1 MAGGYIP
8 SCRWAFACCLGI
20 FYQMIEYSVGVAWR
34 RQTVGM
40 GVEIIAHGWEYSLGD
55 FAYAYSIKIEGRTG
69 YRHVDEYH
77 IIDE

>member
-1 MAGGYIP
+1 MQMVLIPTCELGNAAGI
-8 SCRWAFACCLGI
+8 L
-20 FYQMIEYSVGVAWR
+20 YQMIEYTVGVAWR

-77 IIDE
+77 IIDEE